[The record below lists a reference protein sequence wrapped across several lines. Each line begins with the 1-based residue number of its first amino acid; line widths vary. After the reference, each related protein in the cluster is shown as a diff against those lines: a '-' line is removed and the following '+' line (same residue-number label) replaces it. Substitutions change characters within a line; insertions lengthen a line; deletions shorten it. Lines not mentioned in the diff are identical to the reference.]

1 MIKVQIKQEISKHTI
16 TVEDSP
22 IQVFRVTTVFPDGR
36 KLSSTA
42 PSAFVAWVSTFDMI
56 KDELQN

>member
-1 MIKVQIKQEISKHTI
+1 MIKVQLKQVISKHTVI
-16 TVEDSP
+16 IDDNPV
-22 IQVFRVTTVFPDGR
+22 QVFRVTTIFPDGR